1 MARFLVLCAL
11 PLLILAAC
19 SESDRPATVTDN
31 VTQTVTES
39 VDTSAEVPLVV
50 DVSSIV
56 AAPVPL
62 PAVVDPD
69 PTPVALRP
77 VPDSLPDIDPRA
89 VDFIVREEVISSAY
103 YTRKLQRPIC
113 PACRTTPSG
122 PTVGIGS
129 DLGHL
134 SHAGV
139 DEFWVEHPQRERLH
153 TGVGFTGKAAIPVTA
168 TLQDVLTPYDLAY
181 RVFAHKQLIAFYYS
195 CRRAFGPKNW
205 SEITP
210 SVWPARSRAV
220 TISQSPERETR
231 TMRAFR
237 SRSMVWPRMRLSG
250 VDRSGVRSVVRK
262 AVSRMET
269 TLPSETMRSVA
280 GGSYWKRSLPGRC
293 M

>member
-205 SEITP
+205 DRARRLAQGMLLATCYNRGTGMVGSRRAELREIRDTSLP
-210 SVWPARSRAV
+210 ELNYSAMADALRRSKRHFSAPGLLRRYDETAR
-220 TISQSPERETR
+220 
-231 TMRAFR
+231 
-237 SRSMVWPRMRLSG
+237 L
-250 VDRSGVRSVVRK
+250 
-262 AVSRMET
+262 MET
-269 TLPSETMRSVA
+269 P
-280 GGSYWKRSLPGRC
+280 
-293 M
+293 